1 MIRKFAFSE
10 KKFVSLP
17 FLGRIFNFL
26 SFIPK
31 KQTHLPYVL
40 EKKKVSCYVP
50 LRVDQVTKLAL
61 KELNCAQRITEFK
74 VAQ

>member
-50 LRVDQVTKLAL
+50 LRAYGISVLLFSPKTG
-61 KELNCAQRITEFK
+61 F
-74 VAQ
+74 